1 MSSLLPELY
10 NGTGEVWGVCDAVV
24 GVAVLCV
31 PAISTSLPRQ
41 ILKFKE
47 NAHKQTH
54 TGSFIW
60 STLPLPI
67 LSSCQAAKTTIL
79 IRDTEI
85 SWFSQSS
92 ECFIAKCIY
101 QYLV

>member
-24 GVAVLCV
+24 GVAAICV

-47 NAHKQTH
+47 NAHKHTH
-54 TGSFIW
+54 THRF
-60 STLPLPI
+60 
-67 LSSCQAAKTTIL
+67 
-79 IRDTEI
+79 
-85 SWFSQSS
+85 F
-92 ECFIAKCIY
+92 
-101 QYLV
+101 YLEHSPTAYSL